1 MNCQESARTYARN
14 LGTCIERNLQRS
26 ASYKKRSVLFNG
38 IVCRDR
44 LMTIEQGSKI
54 RSTYIAFAHKEK
66 KRLEGLVETLSQ
78 EIDVKEKE
86 VERLRGMKVI
96 L

>member
-14 LGTCIERNLQRS
+14 LGSRIERNLRRT

-38 IVCRDR
+38 IACRDA
-44 LMTIEQGSKI
+44 LTTMEQGSKI
-54 RSTYIAFAHKEK
+54 RSTYIAFAHKER
-66 KRLEGLVETLSQ
+66 KRLEGVVETLSQ

-86 VERLRGMKVI
+86 VERLRGMTVI

>member
-1 MNCQESARTYARN
+1 
-14 LGTCIERNLQRS
+14 
-26 ASYKKRSVLFNG
+26 
-38 IVCRDR
+38 
-44 LMTIEQGSKI
+44 MTIEQGSKI

-86 VERLRGMKVI
+86 VERLRGMRVI